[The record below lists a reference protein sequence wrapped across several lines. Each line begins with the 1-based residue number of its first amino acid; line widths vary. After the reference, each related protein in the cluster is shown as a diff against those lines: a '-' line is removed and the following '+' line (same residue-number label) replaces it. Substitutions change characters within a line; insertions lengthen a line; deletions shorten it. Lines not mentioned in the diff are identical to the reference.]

1 MLYFGFVDFSCVAT
15 GKKNA
20 KNFDIVQMNKC
31 CIVSLSGKVLNGTEK
46 SDFTS
51 EFCDLIIVV
60 YGCIHLADLHC
71 STGKCEKG
79 GSGWEKEGVGGK
91 SKGFMLS

>member
-1 MLYFGFVDFSCVAT
+1 MLCFGFVDFSCVAT
-15 GKKNA
+15 GKKNV

-51 EFCDLIIVV
+51 EFCDLIIVLS
-60 YGCIHLADLHC
+60 GCIQLADLHC
-71 STGKCEKG
+71 STSKWEKG
-79 GSGWEKEGVGGK
+79 GVGGK